1 MSFCKVEIATIV
13 LDEESNTPIVVLQDN
28 ETGNILPIM
37 IAPLEAS
44 LIAIELE
51 GKKPVRPLTHDL
63 IITMLKTFQ
72 YTLTSV
78 IIDDLKDNIYFA
90 KLNLI
95 APDNSEIS
103 IDCRPSDAI
112 AIALRAHAPIYVKK
126 KVFAIAQGL
135 ENLSQIDKETM
146 KEVLEDIDIDDVGGK
161 IM

>member
-1 MSFCKVEIATIV
+1 MSLCKVEIVTIV

-63 IITMLKTFQ
+63 IVTLLKTFQ

-78 IIDDLKDNIYFA
+78 IIDDLKENIYYA
-90 KLNLI
+90 KLNLN
-95 APDNSEIS
+95 APDNSEII

-112 AIALRAHAPIYVKK
+112 AIALRAHVPIYVKK

-135 ENLSQIDKETM
+135 DNLSQIDKETM

>member
-1 MSFCKVEIATIV
+1 MSLCKVDIATIV
-13 LDEESNTPIVVLQDN
+13 LDEETNTPIVVLQDN
-28 ETGNILPIM
+28 ASGNILPIM

-63 IITMLKTFQ
+63 IITMLKTFK
-72 YTLTSV
+72 YTAESV
-78 IIDDLKDNIYFA
+78 VIDDLKDNIYFA
-90 KLNLI
+90 KINLLSS
-95 APDNSEIS
+95 DSSEIK

-112 AIALRAHAPIYVKK
+112 AIALRANIPIYVKR
-126 KVFAIAQGL
+126 KVFAISQGL
-135 ENLSQIDKETM
+135 DNLSQVDKETM